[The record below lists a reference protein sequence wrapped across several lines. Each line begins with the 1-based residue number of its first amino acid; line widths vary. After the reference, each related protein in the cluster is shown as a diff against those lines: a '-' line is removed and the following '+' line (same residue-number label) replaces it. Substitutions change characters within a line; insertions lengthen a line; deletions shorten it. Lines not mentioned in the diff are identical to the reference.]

1 MADDYF
7 TKAEKIKQKVRNLD
21 WEKKIKLLE
30 KDFEDK
36 KFSKEEFL
44 DKKRQ
49 VYSEVL
55 DQMSEINQEKMKL
68 NKDHSAEPIEDDYLS
83 DEDLEIFQEQL
94 TPFQYM
100 SLTKDYLGEFDSQ
113 DIVFSD
119 DFRKFENLENFVHWE
134 CVKKIEKLRIHNNYF
149 SCEFMD
155 KNELVIK
162 DIACLNELS
171 KLEELVFDDEG
182 NLGDRIKVDYF
193 SSKQLSNIKQLEIH
207 GLWDLSFLQ
216 NSFSDNHNIY
226 ETLEIIKND
235 LKTLERAVYSG
246 SIEATTSTNEQSN
259 IELDSNSEDVLTRH
273 LLKLSEVE
281 DQFRQLTNK
290 FEEINFKLDKLSN
303 RLSKIQADNQIRF
316 QDIESAITSGA
327 ITTQLSSKPK
337 TDSKSEILPGS
348 SQPQDLGSIS
358 YKDTETSETSQQIQ
372 SVNTTATVLT
382 ETFQA
387 EEKILPQE
395 LSPKKQYEFATSFL
409 KVGDY
414 STAERAFRE
423 FVLSNSEHELAG
435 SAQYWYAET
444 FRIRQLYT
452 DAASAYL
459 EGYQKYPKG
468 NKAPINLLK
477 LGVSMVQIGEKD
489 QGCKMINGVELQY
502 PKANQ
507 SVIQKAK
514 YESKKF
520 ECIKEDS

>member
-1 MADDYF
+1 MKLV
-7 TKAEKIKQKVRNLD
+7 TKLI
-21 WEKKIKLLE
+21 IYKLL
-30 KDFEDK
+30 
-36 KFSKEEFL
+36 
-44 DKKRQ
+44 
-49 VYSEVL
+49 VL
-55 DQMSEINQEKMKL
+55 L
-68 NKDHSAEPIEDDYLS
+68 NL
-83 DEDLEIFQEQL
+83 F
-94 TPFQYM
+94 F
-100 SLTKDYLGEFDSQ
+100 
-113 DIVFSD
+113 
-119 DFRKFENLENFVHWE
+119 
-134 CVKKIEKLRIHNNYF
+134 
-149 SCEFMD
+149 
-155 KNELVIK
+155 
-162 DIACLNELS
+162 
-171 KLEELVFDDEG
+171 
-182 NLGDRIKVDYF
+182 
-193 SSKQLSNIKQLEIH
+193 SNI
-207 GLWDLSFLQ
+207 SYA
-216 NSFSDNHNIY
+216 DNHNIY
-226 ETLEIIKND
+226 ETLETIKND

-246 SIEATTSTNEQSN
+246 SIKIETASSGNSN
-259 IELDSNSEDVLTRH
+259 SDSNSNSEDVLTRH

-281 DQFRQLTNK
+281 NQFRELTNK

-316 QDIESAITSGA
+316 QDIETVMSSGEV
-327 ITTQLSSKPK
+327 TTKLTSKPK
-337 TDSKSEILPGS
+337 VETNEVLPGS

-358 YKDTETSETSQQIQ
+358 YKDTETSEKSQKIE
-372 SVNTTATVLT
+372 SVDTTASVVT

-387 EEKILPQE
+387 EEKILPQD
-395 LSPKKQYEFATSFL
+395 LTPKKQYEFATSFL

-489 QGCKMINGVELQY
+489 QGCKMIDGVQLQY
-502 PKANQ
+502 PKATQ

-520 ECIKEDS
+520 ECNKQDS